1 MKEKL
6 KILIVFATELEAERL
21 LNELM
26 KNKIPVSNG
35 SNFNI
40 KNLNVE
46 IFISGIGIPL
56 TTYSLTKKVISGK
69 YDLIINAGICGSY
82 NDDLIIGDCVSVILD
97 EFADI
102 GTVYGDN
109 SFKTLFE
116 EGLLEPD
123 KKPFNSGKLYNPLK
137 SNIDTELPKVTA
149 ITVNSVS
156 GNKDQIKYRKEKFN
170 PDIESME
177 GAAVAF
183 VCLKEKVSLLQ
194 IRAISNKVEERN
206 KDNWNIPFALD
217 NLINEL
223 FRILENISDKN
234 QEIIIE

>member
-6 KILIVFATELEAERL
+6 KILIVFATEPEAERL

-40 KNLNVE
+40 NNLNVE

-183 VCLKEKVSLLQ
+183 VCIKEKLNLLQ

-217 NLINEL
+217 NLIDEL
-223 FRILENISDKN
+223 FRILENISVKN

>member
-6 KILIVFATELEAERL
+6 KILIVFATEPEAERL

-40 KNLNVE
+40 NNLNVE

-177 GAAVAF
+177 GAAIAF
-183 VCLKEKVSLLQ
+183 VCIKEKVSLLQ

-217 NLINEL
+217 NLIDEL
-223 FRILENISDKN
+223 FRILENISVKN

>member
-6 KILIVFATELEAERL
+6 KILIVFATELEADRL

-40 KNLNVE
+40 NNLNVE

-56 TTYSLTKKVISGK
+56 ATYSLTKKVISDT

-183 VCLKEKVSLLQ
+183 VCIKEKLNLLQ
-194 IRAISNKVEERN
+194 IRAVSNKVEERN

-217 NLINEL
+217 NLIDEL
-223 FRILENISDKN
+223 FRILENISVKN